1 MGGIIYMT
9 NYLNSNSNPS
19 GYDSR
24 YHTADYNM
32 AVKLEVKKPFVV
44 DDVITD
50 SKISAE
56 IEKQKERINHF
67 IQLSGLD
74 SKQESEEKL
83 ISEYLEKEYH
93 ESLSDISQLKVSFIV
108 KIIKRKLAVLHRV
121 RNHRLLKDKKIPD
134 SLIIEREIEKRAS
147 LNIVD
152 MLAILKYTDK
162 NKEMST
168 QQKVLLMNDLN
179 RNVKLTIDEKLAIVT
194 RIIKSNIVTDPD
206 SCKHLKNKLTL
217 LFIVKESGFSIDVT
231 KVKGYKP
238 VMNDVDEPETEN
250 NQPAEEKLV
259 SEVTDNETVDDTAVH
274 PIEADII
281 ETADEQPTDDPEADD
296 VSEAAEISEIYSD
309 KATGVVVAEK
319 SKKAVNKVKP
329 KAKVKAKAKAK
340 QKPQVT
346 KTFVNSKRH
355 FKFGAGYI
363 AKNDLL
369 TILLPSGYVL
379 DKNKVYQAN
388 TLRNSVG
395 KRVYASDSPL
405 YITVTDIATTADYSL
420 VDFYNSNLIECR
432 DNKLKYRNTVISKA
446 PAVLKHKP
454 NSNIYTA
461 SVFVRKYRLVYDIN
475 FTFKKTVAN
484 TASTVNRIL
493 ASILFEGM

>member
-1 MGGIIYMT
+1 MT

-24 YHTADYNM
+24 YHTADYSM
-32 AVKLEVKKPFVV
+32 AVKSEVKKPFVA

-50 SKISAE
+50 SEISAE
-56 IEKQKERINHF
+56 IEKQKERINQF
-67 IQLSGLD
+67 IQQSGLD
-74 SKQESEEKL
+74 NKQESEEKL

-259 SEVTDNETVDDTAVH
+259 SEVTDNETVDDPAVH

-281 ETADEQPTDDPEADD
+281 ETDDEQSTDDPEADD

-319 SKKAVNKVKP
+319 SKKAVAKVKP
-329 KAKVKAKAKAK
+329 KAKVKAKAK

-388 TLRNSVG
+388 TLRNSIE
-395 KRVYASDSPL
+395 KRVYDSGSPL
-405 YITVTDIATTADYSL
+405 CITVTSTAKPTDYSL